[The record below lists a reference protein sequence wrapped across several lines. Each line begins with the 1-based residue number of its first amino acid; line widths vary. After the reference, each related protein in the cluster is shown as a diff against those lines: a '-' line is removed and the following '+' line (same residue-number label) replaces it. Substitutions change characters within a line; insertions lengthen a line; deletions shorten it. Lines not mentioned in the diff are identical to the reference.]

1 MKKKFVKSL
10 LAVAAISAAV
20 GSTVVNAGD
29 LKLRLAASASATDS
43 RAIAMEEV
51 FAPAVASI
59 ATYEGHYGSSLF
71 KQGTELEAIS
81 RGNLEM
87 TIASAQE
94 LAEFFPEFSIFS
106 AGYVH
111 RDPEHQKAVFNAD
124 FMQPLKQK
132 VEDELGVKLLN
143 VSYLGKRVLNMRSPD
158 AVMTPADLD
167 GVKLRMP
174 GSEAWL
180 FLGEA
185 LGANPA
191 PVPYAETYTALQ
203 TGAVDGQ
210 DNPLPNTVSM
220 KFYEVTKSITLT
232 NHLVD
237 LNYIAISKKVWDDLS
252 ADDQATLQAASDKT
266 AAAITSA
273 ILEKESSL
281 RAFLEGEGIVFHEP
295 DLEAFRSKVQG
306 AYLNSDYAENWV
318 PGMIDQI
325 NAL

>member
-1 MKKKFVKSL
+1 MLKHTKTW
-10 LAVAAISAAV
+10 LAASVAALTLAAP
-20 GSTVVNAGD
+20 VNAAD
-29 LKLRLAASASATDS
+29 VKIRLAASASNTDTRS
-43 RAIAMEEV
+43 VTMEEV
-51 FAPAVASI
+51 FKPAVGSFA
-59 ATYEGHYGSSLF
+59 AYEGYYGGSVF
-71 KQGTELEAIS
+71 KQGTELEAIA

-87 TIASAQE
+87 SIASAQE

-111 RDPEHQKAVFNAD
+111 RNYEHQRAVFNAD
-124 FMQPLKQK
+124 FMKPLKQK
-132 VEDELGVKLLN
+132 AEDELGIKLLD
-143 VSYLGKRVLNMRSPD
+143 VIYLGKRTVNLRDPNG
-158 AVMTPADLD
+158 VKTPADLN

-210 DNPLPNTVSM
+210 DNPLPNTVDM

-237 LNYIAISKKVWDDLS
+237 LNYLAVGKKFFDGLTS
-252 ADDQATLQAASDKT
+252 DQQQQLQAAAS
-266 AAAITSA
+266 AAAASA
-273 ILEKESSL
+273 SAKIIEKEANL
-281 RAFLEGEGIVFHEP
+281 RAFLEEQGIQFHEP
-295 DLEAFRSKVQG
+295 DLDAFRTQVQN
-306 AYLNSDYAENWV
+306 AYLESDYSKNWV

>member
-1 MKKKFVKSL
+1 MNLAPKKL
-10 LAVAAISAAV
+10 LAAAAATLML
-20 GSTVVNAGD
+20 STATQAADV
-29 LKLRLAASASATDS
+29 KLRLAASASATDS
-43 RAIAMEEV
+43 RAVAMEEV
-51 FAPAVASI
+51 LKPAIASFAD
-59 ATYEGHYGSSLF
+59 YEGHYGSSLF
-71 KQGTELEAIS
+71 KQGTELEAIA

-87 TIASAQE
+87 SIASAQE
-94 LAEFFPEFSIFS
+94 MAEFFPEFSIFS

-111 RDPEHQKAVFNAD
+111 RDYEHQRAVFNSE
-124 FMQPLKQK
+124 FMKPLKQK
-132 VEDELGVKLLN
+132 AEDELGIKLLD
-143 VSYLGKRVLNMRSPD
+143 VIYLGKRTVNLRDPNGVRTPSDLN
-158 AVMTPADLD
+158 

-180 FLGEA
+180 FLGTA

-210 DNPLPNTVSM
+210 DNPLPNTVDM

-237 LNYIAISKKVWDDLS
+237 LNYLAVGKKFYDSLS
-252 ADDQATLQAASDKT
+252 TDQQQQLRAAVSAAAAS
-266 AAAITSA
+266 ASA
-273 ILEKESSL
+273 KIIEKEAGL
-281 RAFLEGEGIVFHEP
+281 RSFLEEQGIQFHEP
-295 DLEAFRSKVQG
+295 DLDAFRTQVQK
-306 AYLNSDYAENWV
+306 AYLESDYSKNWV